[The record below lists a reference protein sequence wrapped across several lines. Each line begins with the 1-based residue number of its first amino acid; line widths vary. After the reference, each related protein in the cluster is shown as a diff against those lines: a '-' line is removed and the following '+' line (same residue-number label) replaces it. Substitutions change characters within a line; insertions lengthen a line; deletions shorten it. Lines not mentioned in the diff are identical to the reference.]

1 MRRLSDF
8 QVFKPEFFDNLK
20 LAVVS
25 EKNKEDRKTITV
37 IILEDNNF
45 YADDSKSLN
54 LYEKFYINVMN
65 TRFRSFTFK
74 EGEPFS
80 MDYLEPGYHAVVWR
94 GDYGANLS
102 VTGFLKE

>member
-8 QVFKPEFFDNLK
+8 QVFKPEFFENLK

-45 YADDSKSLN
+45 YADDSKALN

-80 MDYLEPGYHAVVWR
+80 IDYLEPGYHAVVWR

-102 VTGFLKE
+102 ITGFLKE